1 MRPAFALLGLAI
13 IAGCASEPAPPPP
26 QQVASA
32 APAEKPKQ
40 TCHRE
45 APMGSYRPQTV
56 CYDSDGDQ
64 IDPNDPNKQRA
75 IDDAARQ
82 MGALQRQMGRAGA
95 GR

>member
-1 MRPAFALLGLAI
+1 MRTAFALLGLAI
-13 IAGCASEPAPPPP
+13 VAGCASEPAPP

-32 APAEKPKQ
+32 ATPAAKPNQ
-40 TCHRE
+40 TCHKE

-56 CYDSDGDQ
+56 CYDADGDQ

-82 MGALQRQMGRAGA
+82 MGAMQRQMGRAGV

>member
-1 MRPAFALLGLAI
+1 MRTTIALLGLAI
-13 IAGCASEPAPPPP
+13 IAGCASEPAPP

-32 APAEKPKQ
+32 AQAKPNQ

-45 APMGSYRPQTV
+45 APVGSYRPQTV

-75 IDDAARQ
+75 VDDAVRQ
-82 MGALQRQMGRAGA
+82 TNQMKSIMSRANGGGR
-95 GR
+95 

>member
-1 MRPAFALLGLAI
+1 MRFAFALLGLAVV
-13 IAGCASEPAPPPP
+13 AGCASEPAP

-32 APAEKPKQ
+32 ATTTKPNQ

-45 APMGSYRPQTV
+45 APVGSYRPQTV
-56 CYDSDGDQ
+56 CYNADGDE

-82 MGALQRQMGRAGA
+82 TGSLQRQMGRAAGGA
-95 GR
+95 H

>member
-1 MRPAFALLGLAI
+1 MRTVFALLALAI
-13 IAGCASEPAPPPP
+13 VAGCASEPAPP

-32 APAEKPKQ
+32 ATADKPHQ

-45 APMGSYRPQTV
+45 APVGSYRPQTV
-56 CYDSDGDQ
+56 CYDADGDQ

-75 IDDAARQ
+75 VEDASRQ
-82 MGALQRQMGRAGA
+82 MGALQRQMGRAGV